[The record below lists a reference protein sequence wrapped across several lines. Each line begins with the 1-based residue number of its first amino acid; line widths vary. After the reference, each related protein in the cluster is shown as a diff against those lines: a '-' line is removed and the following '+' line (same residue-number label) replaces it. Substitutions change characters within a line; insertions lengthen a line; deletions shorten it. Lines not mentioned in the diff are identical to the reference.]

1 MEPSDMLQDVLLE
14 LGQHA
19 ARLIPEDRIV
29 AQRLISVGLEMLS
42 FGGSLMPAHVADQL
56 GPFVGFVEAN
66 AQRRLPN
73 RGEEEL
79 EAWRKL
85 TSYPLQALL
94 DMLRKKGVL
103 ESQCTPDGE
112 MYFAVQ
118 DALPCLWTLWRFV
131 EPSSNRSGFEDS
143 LRRAVNRFQRTRQSF
158 SFGNRSSTAT
168 HEGEARVSMINGL
181 AELP

>member
-66 AQRRLPN
+66 AQRRMPN

-79 EAWRKL
+79 EAWRKT
-85 TSYPLQALL
+85 TSSVLQILL
-94 DMLRKKGVL
+94 EVLYKKGVL
-103 ESQCTPDGE
+103 ESHRSADGE
-112 MYFAVQ
+112 IWYSA
-118 DALPCLWTLWRFV
+118 A
-131 EPSSNRSGFEDS
+131 
-143 LRRAVNRFQRTRQSF
+143 
-158 SFGNRSSTAT
+158 
-168 HEGEARVSMINGL
+168 
-181 AELP
+181 